1 MDKDIEAQKEEKVS
15 QENNQIKEPR
25 FELCQYASRA
35 RLFKQWISS
44 LLCSF
49 GN

>member
-1 MDKDIEAQKEEKVS
+1 MDKDIEAQKVEKVS
-15 QENNQIKEPR
+15 QESNQVKEPR
-25 FELCQYASRA
+25 FELCQYASRVW
-35 RLFKQWISS
+35 LFKQWINS